1 MLTARTLFGAG
12 SDELKIV
19 LEEDGTEIIED
30 DYLQMLENNTKLMVL
45 KNIEQWVAPF
55 LAYDETDTSQA
66 NRPLHNPV
74 KILQK
79 LHRSPGSIALLSEEE
94 LEVVISVAKSQVQ
107 NIGIPESEID
117 CLKDACERELDQKRR
132 VRDALDQFNLYHK
145 AVKPQNK

>member
-1 MLTARTLFGAG
+1 LTARTLFGAG

-19 LEEDGTEIIED
+19 LEEDGTEVIED
-30 DYLQMLENNTKLMVL
+30 DYLQMLDNNTKLMVL
-45 KNIEQWVAPF
+45 KNIEEWAAPF
-55 LAYDETDTSQA
+55 LACYDETDTSQA
-66 NRPLHNPV
+66 HRHNPV

-94 LEVVISVAKSQVQ
+94 LEVIISVAKSQVQ
-107 NIGIPESEID
+107 NIGIPESEVD

-145 AVKPQNK
+145 AVEPQHK